1 MRLTRADKAFIFFVV
16 AVIVAAFAWWVFNV
30 VLADAG

>member
-1 MRLTRADKAFIFFVV
+1 MSLTKSDWAFIIFVV